1 LEILELYH
9 NHISVCAQKVRLVL
23 AEKGLSWKGHHF
35 DLRRG
40 EHLNPDYL
48 KLNPK
53 GVVPTL
59 IHDGTVLVESTAI
72 NEYLDEVFP
81 EPPLKPKDPVGRAR
95 MRVWTKLVDEGIHP
109 ATTTITFATTF
120 RGMMLQKTPQ
130 ELEDH
135 LRRMP
140 DLEKR
145 ELQRQL
151 IDKGVDSPL
160 VVKAIKLYD
169 KTFDAMEKAL
179 AERLWL
185 VGDSYSLAD
194 VAYTPYLTR
203 FDDLG
208 MAEMWEV
215 SRPRLGDWFARIK
228 KRPNYAT
235 AISDIVP
242 EDYLAKLKAG
252 GSAAWPRIKA
262 ILKPV

>member
-1 LEILELYH
+1 
-9 NHISVCAQKVRLVL
+9 
-23 AEKGLSWKGHHF
+23 
-35 DLRRG
+35 
-40 EHLNPDYL
+40 
-48 KLNPK
+48 
-53 GVVPTL
+53 
-59 IHDGTVLVESTAI
+59 
-72 NEYLDEVFP
+72 
-81 EPPLKPKDPVGRAR
+81 
-95 MRVWTKLVDEGIHP
+95 MRVWTKLVDEGVHP

-120 RGMMLQKTPQ
+120 RGMMLQNTSQ

-151 IDKGVDSPL
+151 IEQGVDSPL
-160 VVKAIKLYD
+160 VLKAIKLYD
-169 KTFDAMEKAL
+169 KTFDAMEKTL
-179 AERLWL
+179 AERPWL

-203 FDDLG
+203 FEDLG

-215 SRPRLGDWFARIK
+215 SRPRLTDWFARIK
-228 KRPNYAT
+228 KRLNYAT

-252 GSAAWPRIKA
+252 GSTAWPKIKDM
-262 ILKPV
+262 LKLA

>member
-1 LEILELYH
+1 MLEHYH

-109 ATTTITFATTF
+109 ATTSITFATTF

-145 ELQRQL
+145 ELQGQL

-160 VVKAIKLYD
+160 VLKAIKLYD
-169 KTFDAMEKAL
+169 KAFDAMEKAL
-179 AERLWL
+179 AEGLWL

-215 SRPRLGDWFARIK
+215 SRPRLADWFARIK
-228 KRPNYAT
+228 ARPNYAM
-235 AISDIVP
+235 AITDIVP
-242 EDYLAKLKAG
+242 GDYLAKLQAG
-252 GSAAWPRIKA
+252 GSAAWPKIKDM
-262 ILKPV
+262 LKSA

>member
-1 LEILELYH
+1 MLELYH

-23 AEKGLSWKGHHF
+23 AEKGLGWKGHHF

-72 NEYLDEVFP
+72 NEYLDEVFL

-95 MRVWTKLVDEGIHP
+95 MRVWTKLVDESIHP
-109 ATTTITFATTF
+109 ATSTITFATTF
-120 RGMMLQKTPQ
+120 RGMMLQRS
-130 ELEDH
+130 LEEREQH
-135 LRRMP
+135 FKRIP
-140 DLEKR
+140 DAEKR
-145 ELQRQL
+145 EYQRQL

-160 VVKAIKLYD
+160 VEKAIKIYE
-169 KTFDAMEKAL
+169 KTFAAMEIAL
-179 AERLWL
+179 AERQWL
-185 VGDSYSLAD
+185 VGDTYSLAD
-194 VAYTPYLTR
+194 VSYTPYLTR
-203 FDDLG
+203 FEDLA

-215 SRPRLGDWFARIK
+215 SRPRLADWYARIK
-228 KRPNYAT
+228 RRPNYAA
-235 AISDIVP
+235 AITDIVP

-252 GSAAWPRIKA
+252 GSAAWPKFKA
-262 ILKPV
+262 MLKLD